1 MFNEL
6 GIVIELDREEEF
18 ESFTTATSIM
28 SSYFRFAE
36 TVAAWMQDEG
46 VAAPKAHAFITQM
59 LRGLAGAS
67 VASPQNSFATLTD
80 EHQTPGGLNEQVLQS
95 LTDAGVFKELD
106 RALDDVL
113 TRLVSGRSK

>member
-1 MFNEL
+1 
-6 GIVIELDREEEF
+6 
-18 ESFTTATSIM
+18 M